1 MQANLTVLIVAA
13 DRKGRIMEMNHK
25 KNHLSCIGVFFIMLL
40 FAMCL
45 TLNVFSGSSYH
56 LYGLS
61 DEAARIETWEITESI
76 AASGDGDNTTNYKTS
91 FLPLNHSSHE
101 TTTKNICTIHMSVAI
116 PNGSVLPLFLIIVFS
131 LFFRTLF
138 ILLPDG
144 RTLMNQKVR
153 LDN

>member
-1 MQANLTVLIVAA
+1 
-13 DRKGRIMEMNHK
+13 MEMNHK
-25 KNHLSCIGVFFIMLL
+25 KNHLSRIAIFFIMLL

-45 TLNVFSGSSYH
+45 TMNVFSGSSYH
-56 LYGLS
+56 LHELS
-61 DEAARIETWEITESI
+61 DKPARIETWKITESI
-76 AASGDGDNTTNYKTS
+76 AASGDGDNTTCFKTP
-91 FLPLNHSSHE
+91 FLPLNHSFHE
-101 TTTKNICTIHMSVAI
+101 TTTKNICTVHIPAAL
-116 PNGSVLPLFLIIVFS
+116 PNGIGQPLFLIIVFL